1 MENLQLTMH
10 EHRLQLQDQTTTTPH
25 LLMDKHIVS
34 YNKTTT
40 LKGKFAQFITHEHR
54 VQLLDQTTSTP
65 HLLMDKHI
73 YNLRTRLQN

>member
-34 YNKTTT
+34 
-40 LKGKFAQFITHEHR
+40 
-54 VQLLDQTTSTP
+54 
-65 HLLMDKHI
+65 
-73 YNLRTRLQN
+73 